1 MLDTTPTQG
10 HATGARVLFFLQ
22 APISSCYQL
31 NHGQRDRLPHR
42 LVRRLVRHRSGLHR
56 VLMQVHFLARRRQPF
71 LRGVSSRQPAITAVS
86 MRYGG
91 VDLNVG
97 FSVGVTGPSVCV
109 GNSTEC
115 DSSAF
120 SFSICN

>member
-1 MLDTTPTQG
+1 M
-10 HATGARVLFFLQ
+10 
-22 APISSCYQL
+22 
-31 NHGQRDRLPHR
+31 
-42 LVRRLVRHRSGLHR
+42 
-56 VLMQVHFLARRRQPF
+56 LMQVHFFARRRQPF
-71 LRGVSSRQPAITAVS
+71 YVALITLTAITAVS